1 MENKKYILKKIWAE
15 GISEYST
22 ESPANEH
29 LSLKRLNL
37 LIGPNNNGKSRFLRK
52 LFSTPTKAL
61 NICPGDQYKKT
72 LLSLGDIIDHMR
84 SSLSNWR
91 DEWEVLVKAYDGE
104 CVEISELKEKLENF
118 CRVGFNATNENYHSS
133 GEGIVFNKI
142 RQANRRDSLDE
153 ELKAIHEYSQ
163 TFDHF
168 KRYYIP
174 ILRGMRPLE
183 RDKDL
188 YSDRTIKDYFSE
200 SKIAPDSVVTGFDLY
215 DLLVSNLLG
224 QPADRER
231 IVEYEKFLGAEFF
244 SGAKTTLI
252 PEYQKDTVSVKIGTD
267 DQFPIFNLGDG
278 LQQVIIIT
286 SAAFLERRPSLF
298 FIEEPENGLHPGL
311 LRKLAFFL
319 LTHTEHQYFVTTHS
333 NHLLDL
339 AETHDSVAIHRFQK
353 VRKGSDVSFK
363 ISECTRD
370 QDLLNEL
377 GALPSSVFLSN
388 STVWVEGITDRLYIK
403 VFMRKYLD
411 SLPDIEMHN
420 RYIGL
425 LENLHYSFVE
435 YQGGTLGHWHFGGT
449 ETVEKLSASSVC
461 ANAFLIADGD
471 IDGKSDRVEL
481 LRTQLGERFHL
492 LPCKEIENLLPKQIT
507 LATAKRIFKRKRA
520 STIEDL
526 DIGKLDSFMSKNIEE
541 SKWGIGYHLDKCLG
555 LEGKGKTRKV
565 FAEESGTIA
574 DKVKFCRE
582 ACAVMENDDWE
593 LPTHLKALC
602 ARIYLHIYLNQNN
615 SDSEP

>member
-1 MENKKYILKKIWAE
+1 M
-15 GISEYST
+15 
-22 ESPANEH
+22 
-29 LSLKRLNL
+29 NL
-37 LIGPNNNGKSRFLRK
+37 LIGPNNSGKSRFLRR
-52 LFSTPTKAL
+52 LFSAPTKSL
-61 NICPGDQYKKT
+61 SICPDPQFNY
-72 LLSLGDIIDHMR
+72 LI
-84 SSLSNWR
+84 SSLNDTIDYMRDSTPRGRDNWQT
-91 DEWEVLVKAYDGE
+91 LVDAYDGK
-104 CVEISELKEKLENF
+104 CVKISELKEQLEHL
-118 CRVGFNATNENYHSS
+118 CRLGFNALNENLSVT
-133 GEGIVFNKI
+133 GESILFNKI
-142 RQANRRDSLDE
+142 RQANRRNSLNEEFDSLF
-153 ELKAIHEYSQ
+153 EYSNKFNSFQ
-163 TFDHF
+163 RH
-168 KRYYIP
+168 YIP

-183 RDKDL
+183 QGKDL
-188 YSDRTIKDYFSE
+188 YSDRTIRDYFSE
-200 SKIAPDSVVTGFDLY
+200 TKVETKDLITGFDLY
-215 DLLVSNLLG
+215 DLLVRNLLG
-224 QPADRER
+224 QPADRQR
-231 IVEYEKFLGAEFF
+231 IREYEKILGDEFF
-244 SGAKTTLI
+244 SGAEVTLI
-252 PEYQKDTVSVKIGTD
+252 PEHQKDTVSVKIGAD

-286 SAAFLERRPSLF
+286 SAAFLEPRPSLF

-353 VRKGSDVSFK
+353 ARKGSDISFK

-403 VFMRKYLD
+403 VFMKKYL
-411 SLPDIEMHN
+411 SCLPDTEMHN

-449 ETVEKLSASSVC
+449 ETIEKLCASSVC

-481 LRTQLGERFHL
+481 LRVQLAERFHL
-492 LPCKEIENLLPKQIT
+492 LPCKEIENLLPKEII
-507 LATAKRIFKRKRA
+507 LATAKRIFERKRD
-520 STIEDL
+520 STIESL
-526 DIGKLDSFMSKNIEE
+526 DIGKLDSFLSRDIKE

-555 LEGKGKTRKV
+555 LEGKGKKRRV

-593 LPTHLKALC
+593 LPDHLKTLC
-602 ARIYLHIYLNQNN
+602 AKIYLHIYLSQNN
-615 SDSEP
+615 SDTGL